1 MDDCGTD
8 GGFFEPDE
16 EHPFGPEQE
25 NSLPFSPSP
34 REKGRLEREH
44 MERRRRDR
52 ELFHLWIFIANE
64 GLQEEAREFLK
75 ENMDEPSPFEE

>member
-1 MDDCGTD
+1 
-8 GGFFEPDE
+8 
-16 EHPFGPEQE
+16 
-25 NSLPFSPSP
+25 
-34 REKGRLEREH
+34 

-52 ELFHLWIFIANE
+52 ELFNLWIFIANE

>member
-1 MDDCGTD
+1 
-8 GGFFEPDE
+8 
-16 EHPFGPEQE
+16 
-25 NSLPFSPSP
+25 
-34 REKGRLEREH
+34 